1 MSDKLKVRT
10 HYHFLGFPYH
20 VILHGDN
27 VVVELTEKNYKL
39 ASKIKKLLQEN
50 PEIIFEGVDK

>member
-10 HYHFLGFPYH
+10 HYFLGSPYH
-20 VILHGDN
+20 AILHGNN
-27 VVVELTEKNYKL
+27 VVVKLTEKNYKL